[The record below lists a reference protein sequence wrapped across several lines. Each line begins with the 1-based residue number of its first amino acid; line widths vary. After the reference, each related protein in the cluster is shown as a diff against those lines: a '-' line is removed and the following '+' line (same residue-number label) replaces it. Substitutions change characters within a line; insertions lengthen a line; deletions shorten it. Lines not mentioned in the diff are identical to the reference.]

1 MPEDKLYLSNIYEA
15 ALKIES
21 YTESGRAAFMST
33 PIIQDAVIRN
43 FEIIGEATKR
53 LSDEVKQEN
62 SELAWRQMAGFRD
75 VLIHDYMKVKLTR
88 VWEVIEQDLP
98 GLKHRIKSLLDSLEA
113 G

>member
-1 MPEDKLYLSNIYEA
+1 MIPEDKLYLSNIYEA

-53 LSDEVKQEN
+53 LSYQFNMRMSIIQRLKALLSKDLI
-62 SELAWRQMAGFRD
+62 SPILCSFISIWYQMR
-75 VLIHDYMKVKLTR
+75 LSRRI
-88 VWEVIEQDLP
+88 QSLP
-98 GLKHRIKSLLDSLEA
+98 GDKWPVSEMF
-113 G
+113 